1 MPGCVS
7 LYNAYKGR
15 KQKPGE
21 ELKKVPQMFTFLRRE
36 GRAYSK
42 VYCYWIC
49 FHFCGMSSCYP
60 PIPATSGVLHLLR
73 SSWRWISAGHRG
85 EGSEEAQGGWE
96 QQRHILL
103 SENEHVGHGF
113 VPRPF
118 VGIPCWSP
126 SVKWPFLGP
135 NFPEHSP
142 CSDSTEVGWGAC
154 CRAYPS
160 CQDFESRLPPLSQN
174 IPVLWDVDGWKP
186 S

>member
-126 SVKWPFLGP
+126 SVKRPFLGP
-135 NFPEHSP
+135 NFREHSP

-174 IPVLWDVDGWKP
+174 IPVL
-186 S
+186 